1 MRQSKWRKNILRS
14 VLTGIA
20 VCLGFAWATPA
31 LAQTMWRESARWTCT
46 QEPFQAACG
55 GRFKNRCKV
64 AEPRS
69 IETLLFDFEENVV
82 VQDSNLGKSYV
93 PITARTADRRRQI
106 STILFGESGNV
117 VMQFSGGQGVT
128 MTMPPGGG
136 TVAIAFYLCEPAP
149 VE

>member
-1 MRQSKWRKNILRS
+1 
-14 VLTGIA
+14 
-20 VCLGFAWATPA
+20 
-31 LAQTMWRESARWTCT
+31 MWREAEQWSCV

-64 AEPRS
+64 AEPRKL
-69 IETLLFDFEENVV
+69 ETLIFNFQENVV

-106 STILFGESGNV
+106 STILFGESGHV

-136 TVAIAFYLCEPAP
+136 TVAIEFYACEPMAA
-149 VE
+149 E